1 MINDDNDI
9 FALLSSTK
17 YIKAEEQRRKGI
29 IFSEVM
35 ENNYLNMKLKKI
47 SHLMLR
53 NNLTR

>member
-35 ENNYLNMKLKKI
+35 ENNYLNMKLKKT